1 MQDYYSRIVGHLV
14 NYKEYKQRC
23 AVIRIELD
31 NLIES
36 NRGIS
41 YDSVNVQSGGG
52 FHSPTEKAVIARD
65 ESEIKEELQR
75 KESIFDKI
83 ENSLEGLDPIEKF
96 VVDKKYMSGR
106 NLKDVNIY
114 THPRFEWGRNK
125 YYQIKDNAIEK
136 LARIIGY
143 IKKGKKKDN

>member
-14 NYKEYKQRC
+14 NYKEHKQRC

-65 ESEIKEELQR
+65 ESELKEELQR
-75 KESIFDKI
+75 KECIVAKI

-96 VVDKKYMSGR
+96 VVDKKYMRGR
-106 NLKDVNIY
+106 NMKDVSIY
-114 THPRFEWGRNK
+114 THPGFEWGRNK
-125 YYQIKDNAIEK
+125 YYEIKDEAVEK
-136 LARIIGY
+136 IARILGY

>member
-1 MQDYYSRIVGHLV
+1 VQDYYSKVVEHLV
-14 NYKEYKQRC
+14 NYKEHKQRC
-23 AVIRIELD
+23 AVIRIEID

-52 FHSPTEKAVIARD
+52 FHSSTETAVIDRE
-65 ESEIKEELQR
+65 ESELAEELQS
-75 KESIFDKI
+75 KECIVAKI

-106 NLKDVNIY
+106 NVKDVNIY

-125 YYQIKDNAIEK
+125 YYEIKDEAVEK
-136 LARIIGY
+136 IARILGY